1 MTGFGK
7 LIRTTAFRLVV
18 TYLLIFVV
26 FAGVLLGYVAWNA
39 RRVLESQLSET
50 IDTEINSLAEQ
61 YRLGGPRRL
70 AVAIERRSRG
80 ALGFIYLLTDQ
91 QNEVIA
97 GNTPEVL
104 PAMAREPG
112 WHEFVFD
119 RTDDQKLDR
128 VQARIRLFQL
138 PNGLKLI
145 VGHDLADRQR
155 MRIVIRNA
163 MAMSL
168 LLVLCL
174 GGIGAW
180 VVSRRVLRPVDN
192 MTEAAGRIM
201 AGNLAERLPVR
212 GVNDE
217 FDRLAEHLNLML
229 NRIGELMNGLRE
241 VSDNI
246 AHDLRTPLTRL
257 RAASEEALR
266 TAKTPEELQLALER
280 TIEESDGLIKIFNA
294 LLMIARA
301 EAGSAPGTLTD
312 VSLNEIVADVVEL
325 YEPVADEAGV
335 RLVMGEYAAVRVR
348 GSRELLSQA
357 AANLVDNAIKHG
369 RPADGDAPGQIRVSV
384 QLVGESVELVVA
396 DNGSGVPADDKDRV
410 LERFVRLEKSRVQPG
425 SGLGL
430 SLVAAIARLHG
441 GKLSLEDN
449 RPGLRVVLTLP
460 VRRAAAGGSV

>member
-18 TYLLIFVV
+18 TYLLVFVV
-26 FAGVLLGYVAWNA
+26 FAGLLLGYVAWNA
-39 RRVLESQLSET
+39 RSVLEAQLSET
-50 IDTEINSLAEQ
+50 IDTEIQSLAEQ

-70 AVAIERRSRG
+70 ASSIERRSRS
-80 ALGFIYLLTDQ
+80 ALGFIYLLTDPQ
-91 QNEVIA
+91 GEVIA
-97 GNTPEVL
+97 GNTPEVQ
-104 PAMAREPG
+104 PAMGRQPG
-112 WHEFVFD
+112 WYEFRFT
-119 RTDDQKLDR
+119 RTEDQQAG
-128 VQARIRLFQL
+128 VVHARIRLFVL

-155 MRIVIRNA
+155 MRLVIRNA
-163 MAMSL
+163 MMMSL
-168 LLVLCL
+168 VLVLAL
-174 GGIGAW
+174 GGIGAL

-192 MTEAAGRIM
+192 MTEAASRIM

-257 RAASEEALR
+257 RASSEEALR
-266 TAKTPEELQLALER
+266 TAKSPEELTRALER

-301 EAGSAPGTLTD
+301 EAGSAPGTLAN
-312 VSLNEIVADVVEL
+312 VSLAEIVADVVEL
-325 YEPVADEAGV
+325 YEPVAEEAGV
-335 RLVMGEYAAVRVR
+335 TLNMGEMVAADVR

-357 AANLVDNAIKHG
+357 IANLVDNAIKHG
-369 RPADGDAPGQIRVSV
+369 RPAEGGKPGEIRISMRSAAETVA
-384 QLVGESVELVVA
+384 LVVA
-396 DNGSGVPADDKDRV
+396 DNGSGVPPEDHERV
-410 LERFVRLEKSRVQPG
+410 LERFVRLEKSRAQPG

-441 GKLSLEDN
+441 GKVSLEDN
-449 RPGLRVVLTLP
+449 EPGLRVVLTLP
-460 VRRAAAGGSV
+460 LRRAAAGGSV